1 MDCNLPGSFFH
12 GILEARILEWVAI
25 SVSLSLREDEVNS
38 FTMNAWYR
46 QVLLTGVIDGKTE
59 VYGT

>member
-25 SVSLSLREDEVNS
+25 SFSLSLQEDEVNS